1 MIAMSADAHH
11 MLKTWQD
18 GIRGSNTPSFNQLFR
33 HYYAR
38 LVRFAI
44 QLVHTR
50 EAAEEIVSDVF
61 VKIWEKRVTLG
72 EVRNLEVYLYVAV
85 KNGCLNYCEKYSVV
99 HLQLDISGETE
110 LYDTG
115 NTQKNLEMK
124 ELMHRLHM
132 AVEQLPEQCRL
143 IFKMVKEDNLSF
155 REVAEILSISPRTVE
170 TQIYRA
176 VKKLKLVLAEQP
188 GSSKDG
194 SGGQSPNDG
203 RQLPNGVD
211 QSSNNSDGSQPGT
224 SGYDTGAMVLKIFLP
239 FL

>member
-1 MIAMSADAHH
+1 MCADVNHMI
-11 MLKTWQD
+11 KTWQD
-18 GIRGSNTPSFNQLFR
+18 GVRNSDTPSFNSLFR
-33 HYYAR
+33 FYYAR
-38 LVRFAI
+38 LVKFAI
-44 QLVHTR
+44 QFVHTR

-61 VKIWEKRVTLG
+61 VKIWERRSTLD

-99 HLQLDISGETE
+99 HLQLDMHGAAD

-115 NTQKNLEMK
+115 NSQKNLEMK

-176 VKKLKLVLAEQP
+176 VKKLKVVLSEQSGSAP
-188 GSSKDG
+188 GSEDRHSGTSAG
-194 SGGQSPNDG
+194 SSHPATSAGKT
-203 RQLPNGVD
+203 
-211 QSSNNSDGSQPGT
+211 QPGT
-224 SGYDTGAMVLKIFLP
+224 IGPSGAMILKIFFP

>member
-1 MIAMSADAHH
+1 MCADVNHMI
-11 MLKTWQD
+11 KTWQD
-18 GIRGSNTPSFNQLFR
+18 GVHNSDTPSFNSLFR
-33 HYYAR
+33 FYYAR
-38 LVRFAI
+38 LVKFAV
-44 QLVHTR
+44 QFVHTR

-61 VKIWEKRVTLG
+61 VKIWERRSTLG

-99 HLQLDISGETE
+99 HLQLDMHGATE

-115 NTQKNLEMK
+115 NSQKNLEMK

-176 VKKLKLVLAEQP
+176 VKKLKIVLSEQ
-188 GSSKDG
+188 
-194 SGGQSPNDG
+194 
-203 RQLPNGVD
+203 
-211 QSSNNSDGSQPGT
+211 T
-224 SGYDTGAMVLKIFLP
+224 SAPRDNEQGPSGAMILKIFFP

>member
-1 MIAMSADAHH
+1 MI
-11 MLKTWQD
+11 KTWQD
-18 GIRGSNTPSFNQLFR
+18 GVRNSDTPSFNSLFR

-38 LVRFAI
+38 LVKFAV
-44 QLVHTR
+44 QFVHTR

-61 VKIWEKRVTLG
+61 VKIWERRSTLG

-99 HLQLDISGETE
+99 HLQLDMHGATE

-115 NTQKNLEMK
+115 NSQKNLEMK

-176 VKKLKLVLAEQP
+176 VKKLKVVLSEQTSAPTDGGHGPSGTSGDSTQP
-188 GSSKDG
+188 GS
-194 SGGQSPNDG
+194 
-203 RQLPNGVD
+203 PNG
-211 QSSNNSDGSQPGT
+211 
-224 SGYDTGAMVLKIFLP
+224 AMILKIFFP